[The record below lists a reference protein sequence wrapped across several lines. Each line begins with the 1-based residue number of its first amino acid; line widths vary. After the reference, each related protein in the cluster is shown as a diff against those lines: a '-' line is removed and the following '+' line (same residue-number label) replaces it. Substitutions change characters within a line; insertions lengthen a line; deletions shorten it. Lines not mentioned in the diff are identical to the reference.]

1 MNPPRP
7 VVFIYRTDGSGRIDY
22 AAMMRAAT
30 KGTKSSRQIAA
41 EKARAEHEVRMARE
55 AGALRAQVQR
65 GFKPPPGRLWGVDA
79 AAQLIIGPAGA
90 LGTSPVIVRT
100 LEALATP
107 GRHDEA
113 VVASAGGW
121 RYIDHLR
128 EAMVGVAP
136 KLAVVGLRLD
146 RRKAGIRITKAKG
159 KP

>member
-1 MNPPRP
+1 MIPSRP
-7 VVFIYRTDGSGRIDY
+7 VVFIYRADGSGRLDN

-30 KGTKSSRQIAA
+30 KGTKSSRTIAA
-41 EKARAEHEVRMARE
+41 EKARAEHEARMARE

-65 GFKPPPGRLWGVDA
+65 GFKPPAGRLWSVDG

-100 LEALATP
+100 LEALSTP

-113 VVASAGGW
+113 VVATAGGL
-121 RYIDHLR
+121 RDVDHLR
-128 EAMVGVAP
+128 EVLDGLAP
-136 KLAVVGLRLD
+136 KLAVIGLRLD
-146 RRKAGIRITKAKG
+146 RRKTGVRIAKL